1 MTINSIQKPETEI
14 KVTIMHEKLTKKD
27 IEMMEAELE
36 DRRMNIRPK
45 IMEEV
50 KRCREYGDL
59 SENYEYKAA
68 KQAQRQNDSRMR
80 YLQNMIKTAQII
92 DEDVQKGGVQLFD
105 RVTLWL
111 PEDEEEMTVQVVSTV
126 RTDPSQGRVSLESPL
141 GKALLGAMLGDIIN
155 VHVSESYS
163 YDAEIRAVE
172 PAEDDGS
179 APLLPY

>member
-1 MTINSIQKPETEI
+1 
-14 KVTIMHEKLTKKD
+14 MHEKLTKKD
-27 IEMMEAELE
+27 IELMQAELE
-36 DRRMNIRPK
+36 DRRLNIRPK

-80 YLQNMIKTAQII
+80 YLERMIKTAQII
-92 DEDVQKGGVQLFD
+92 DEKPQNGGIQLYD

-111 PEDEEEMTVQVVSTV
+111 PEDEEEMLVQVVSTV

-141 GKALLGAMLGDIIN
+141 GKAILGKNVGD
-155 VHVSESYS
+155 VVTVKVSDSYS
-163 YDAEIRAVE
+163 YDAEVRDVE
-172 PAEDDGS
+172 PSQDDGS

>member
-1 MTINSIQKPETEI
+1 MY
-14 KVTIMHEKLTKKD
+14 EKLTKKD
-27 IEMMEAELE
+27 IELMQAELD
-36 DRRMNIRPK
+36 DRRTNIRPK

-92 DEDVQKGGVQLFD
+92 DENASEGVQLYD

-111 PEDEEEMTVQVVSTV
+111 PEDEEEMVVQVVSTV

-141 GKALLGAMLGDIIN
+141 GKAILGKNLGD
-155 VHVSESYS
+155 VVSVRVNESYS
-163 YDAEIRAVE
+163 YDAEIRCIE
-172 PAEDDGS
+172 PAQDDGS

>member
-1 MTINSIQKPETEI
+1 MYNELTE
-14 KVTIMHEKLTKKD
+14 VD
-27 IEMMEAELE
+27 IRKMQEEI
-36 DRRMNIRPK
+36 DYRMRVVRPK
-45 IMEEV
+45 CV
-50 KRCREYGDL
+50 ADLKTAREFGDL

-92 DEDVQKGGVQLFD
+92 DEDAQKGGVQLFD

-141 GKALLGAMLGDIIN
+141 GKALLGAKLGDIIN